1 VIGRPPD
8 RGNYFLE
15 SGGSIIRKWL
25 LIIIFLIG
33 AAILTGYLLANGFNW
48 PFPKKS
54 AQQQQNNNAGEQQEK
69 PDPIKEQLDSLT
81 LEEKIGQMVMVGIE
95 GNVLGDDARQMIQQH
110 HVGGIIL
117 FKRNID
123 NPVQTLSL
131 INELKKINSA
141 NKIPLFLSVDEEGG
155 RVSRMPEQLKKLP
168 SSRRIGEINDNKLSF
183 EIGRLL
189 GQELK
194 AFGFNMDFAPVLDIN
209 SDPNNPVIGDR
220 SFGTTPDLVSRLG
233 IQTMKGIQSQN
244 VISVVKHFP
253 GHGDTSV
260 DSHIGLP
267 SVYHDY
273 ERLKNFELIPFANAV
288 KNKADA
294 VMIAHILLPN
304 IDPEHPASLSRAVIT
319 DVLRKDLNFQGIVI
333 TDDLT
338 MGAITNN
345 YDLGEAAVKAVT
357 AGGDI
362 VLVCH
367 SLEMEMQVINA
378 LTNAVEAGQIS
389 TERIDESVYR
399 ILKLKQKYQLTDEPV
414 ESIDIDQINRDIEQV
429 LSQF

>member
-1 VIGRPPD
+1 
-8 RGNYFLE
+8 
-15 SGGSIIRKWL
+15 L

-33 AAILTGYLLANGFNW
+33 SAILTGYLLANGFTW
-48 PFPKKS
+48 PFPKKH
-54 AQQQQNNNAGEQQEK
+54 AQQQQNNNAGEEQQEN
-69 PDPIKEQLDSLT
+69 PNPIKEQLDSLT
-81 LEEKIGQMVMVGIE
+81 LKEKIGQMVMVGIE
-95 GNVLGDDARQMIQQH
+95 GDVLGDDAKQLIQQH

-131 INELKKINSA
+131 INELKRTNSA

-155 RVSRMPEQLKKLP
+155 RVSRMPDQLKKLP
-168 SSRRIGEINDNKLSF
+168 TSGRIGEINDNELSF

-209 SDPNNPVIGDR
+209 SNPKNPVIGDR
-220 SFGTTPDLVSRLG
+220 AFGTTPDLVSRLG

-267 SVYHDY
+267 SFYHDY
-273 ERLKNFELIPFANAV
+273 ERLKNFELIPFADAI

-319 DVLRKDLNFQGIVI
+319 DILRKDLNFQGVVI

-338 MGAITNN
+338 MGAITQN
-345 YDLGEAAVKAVT
+345 YDLGEAAVKAVN
-357 AGGDI
+357 AGSDI

-367 SLEMEMQVINA
+367 SIEMEMQVINA

-389 TERIDESVYR
+389 TERIDGSVYR
-399 ILKLKQKYQLTDEPV
+399 ILKLKQKYQLADEPV

-429 LSQF
+429 LFRYSVTGGNAANDS

>member
-1 VIGRPPD
+1 
-8 RGNYFLE
+8 
-15 SGGSIIRKWL
+15 
-25 LIIIFLIG
+25 
-33 AAILTGYLLANGFNW
+33 
-48 PFPKKS
+48 
-54 AQQQQNNNAGEQQEK
+54 
-69 PDPIKEQLDSLT
+69 DSLT

-220 SFGTTPDLVSRLG
+220 
-233 IQTMKGIQSQN
+233 
-244 VISVVKHFP
+244 
-253 GHGDTSV
+253 
-260 DSHIGLP
+260 
-267 SVYHDY
+267 
-273 ERLKNFELIPFANAV
+273 
-288 KNKADA
+288 
-294 VMIAHILLPN
+294 
-304 IDPEHPASLSRAVIT
+304 
-319 DVLRKDLNFQGIVI
+319 
-333 TDDLT
+333 
-338 MGAITNN
+338 
-345 YDLGEAAVKAVT
+345 
-357 AGGDI
+357 
-362 VLVCH
+362 
-367 SLEMEMQVINA
+367 
-378 LTNAVEAGQIS
+378 
-389 TERIDESVYR
+389 
-399 ILKLKQKYQLTDEPV
+399 
-414 ESIDIDQINRDIEQV
+414 
-429 LSQF
+429 

>member
-1 VIGRPPD
+1 M
-8 RGNYFLE
+8 
-15 SGGSIIRKWL
+15 
-25 LIIIFLIG
+25 
-33 AAILTGYLLANGFNW
+33 GYLLANGIDL
-48 PFPKKS
+48 PLPDKPS
-54 AQQQQNNNAGEQQEK
+54 QQQHNDSAGEQQDK
-69 PDPIKEQLDSLT
+69 PDPIKEQLEGLT

-95 GNVLGDDARQMIQQH
+95 GKALGDDARQMIQQH

-123 NPVQTLSL
+123 NPAQTLSL
-131 INELKKINSA
+131 INELKSINSV
-141 NKIPLFLSVDEEGG
+141 NKFPLFLSVDEEGG
-155 RVSRMPEQLKKLP
+155 RISRMPDQLKKLP
-168 SSRRIGEINDNKLSF
+168 SSGRVGEVNDQRLSF

-189 GQELK
+189 GKELK

-209 SDPNNPVIGDR
+209 SNPNNPVIGDR
-220 SFGTTPDLVSRLG
+220 SFGPTPEIVSKLG

-260 DSHIGLP
+260 DSHVGLP
-267 SVYHDY
+267 YVYHDY
-273 ERLKNFELIPFANAV
+273 ERLKNFELIPFADAI

-304 IDPEHPASLSRAVIT
+304 IDPENPASLSRAVIT
-319 DVLRKDLNFQGIVI
+319 DILRKDLNFRGVVI

-338 MGAITNN
+338 MGAITEN
-345 YDLGEAAVKAVT
+345 YDLGEAAVKAVN
-357 AGGDI
+357 AGSDI

-367 SLEMEMQVINA
+367 NMEMELQVINA
-378 LTNAVEAGQIS
+378 LTNAVEEGRIS
-389 TERIDESVYR
+389 EKRINESVYR
-399 ILKLKQKYQLTDEPV
+399 ILKLKQKYRLKDEPV
-414 ESIDIDQINRDIEQV
+414 ENIDIDQINRDVEQV

>member
-1 VIGRPPD
+1 LIKT
-8 RGNYFLE
+8 LTE
-15 SGGSIIRKWL
+15 SGGTIIRKWL

-33 AAILTGYLLANGFNW
+33 SGTLVGYLLANGIDL
-48 PFPKKS
+48 PLPDKPS
-54 AQQQQNNNAGEQQEK
+54 QQQHNDSAGEQQDK
-69 PDPIKEQLDSLT
+69 PDPIKEQLEGLT

-95 GNVLGDDARQMIQQH
+95 GKALGDDARQMIQQH

-123 NPVQTLSL
+123 NPAQTLSL
-131 INELKKINSA
+131 INELKSINSV
-141 NKIPLFLSVDEEGG
+141 NKFPLFLSVDEEGG
-155 RVSRMPEQLKKLP
+155 RISRMPDQLKKLP
-168 SSRRIGEINDNKLSF
+168 SSGRVGEVNDQRLSF

-189 GQELK
+189 GKELK

-209 SDPNNPVIGDR
+209 SNPNNPVIGDR
-220 SFGTTPDLVSRLG
+220 SFGPTPEIVSKLG

-260 DSHIGLP
+260 DSHVGLP
-267 SVYHDY
+267 YVYHDY
-273 ERLKNFELIPFANAV
+273 ERLKNFELIPFADAI

-304 IDPEHPASLSRAVIT
+304 IDPENPASLSRAVIT
-319 DVLRKDLNFQGIVI
+319 DILRKDLNFRGVVI

-338 MGAITNN
+338 MGAITEN
-345 YDLGEAAVKAVT
+345 YDLGEAAVKAVN
-357 AGGDI
+357 AGSDI

-367 SLEMEMQVINA
+367 NMEMELQVINA
-378 LTNAVEAGQIS
+378 LTNAVEEGRIS
-389 TERIDESVYR
+389 EKRINESVYR
-399 ILKLKQKYQLTDEPV
+399 ILKLKQKYRLKDEPV
-414 ESIDIDQINRDIEQV
+414 ENIDIDQINRDVEQV

>member
-1 VIGRPPD
+1 
-8 RGNYFLE
+8 
-15 SGGSIIRKWL
+15 
-25 LIIIFLIG
+25 
-33 AAILTGYLLANGFNW
+33 
-48 PFPKKS
+48 
-54 AQQQQNNNAGEQQEK
+54 
-69 PDPIKEQLDSLT
+69 
-81 LEEKIGQMVMVGIE
+81 MVMVGIE
-95 GNVLGDDARQMIQQH
+95 GTMFGDDAKQMIQQH
-110 HVGGIIL
+110 RVGGIIL

-123 NPVQTLSL
+123 NPAQTLSL
-131 INELKKINSA
+131 INELKRANSA

-155 RVSRMPEQLKKLP
+155 RVSRMPDQLRDLP
-168 SSRRIGEINDNKLSF
+168 PSGRIGEIGDNELAF
-183 EIGRLL
+183 EIGRVL

-194 AFGFNMDFAPVLDIN
+194 ALGFNMNFAPVLDIN
-209 SDPNNPVIGDR
+209 SNPNNPVIGDR
-220 SFGTTPDLVSRLG
+220 AFGTTPDLVSRLG

-273 ERLKNFELIPFANAV
+273 ERLKSFELIPFADAI

-294 VMIAHILLPN
+294 VMIAHILLPQ

-319 DVLRKDLNFQGIVI
+319 DILRKDLNFQQVVI

-338 MGAITNN
+338 MGAIANN
-345 YDLGEAAVKAVT
+345 YNLGEAAVKAVT
-357 AGGDI
+357 AGSDI

-378 LTNAVEAGQIS
+378 LTNAVETGQIS

-429 LSQF
+429 LSWL

>member
-1 VIGRPPD
+1 M
-8 RGNYFLE
+8 F
-15 SGGSIIRKWL
+15 RKWF
-25 LIIIFLIG
+25 LIIILLIG
-33 AAILTGYLLANGFNW
+33 AAILTGYLLANGFDW
-48 PFPKKS
+48 PFPKQS
-54 AQQQQNNNAGEQQEK
+54 AQQQQNDNAEEEQQEK
-69 PDPIKEQLDSLT
+69 PDPIQEQLNSLT

-95 GNVLGDDARQMIQQH
+95 GKMLGDDAKQLIQQH

-123 NPVQTLSL
+123 NPAQTLSL
-131 INELKKINSA
+131 INELKRVNSA
-141 NKIPLFLSVDEEGG
+141 KKIPLFLSVDEEGG
-155 RVSRMPEQLKKLP
+155 RVSRMPAQLKKLP
-168 SSRRIGEINDNKLSF
+168 SSGRIGEVNDSEISF

-189 GQELK
+189 GQELR

-209 SDPNNPVIGDR
+209 SNPNNPVIGDR
-220 SFGTTPDLVSRLG
+220 SFGTTPELVSRLG
-233 IQTMKGIQSQN
+233 LQIMKGLQSQN

-273 ERLKNFELIPFANAV
+273 ERLKSFELIPFADAV
-288 KNKADA
+288 TNNADA

-319 DVLRKDLNFQGIVI
+319 DILRKDLNFQGVVI

-345 YDLGEAAVKAVT
+345 YGLGEAAVKAVT
-357 AGGDI
+357 AGSDI

-367 SLEMEMQVINA
+367 SMEMEMQVINA
-378 LTNAVEAGQIS
+378 LTKAVEAGQIS
-389 TERIDESVYR
+389 TERVDESVYR
-399 ILKLKQKYQLTDEPV
+399 ILKLKQKYQLSDEPV
-414 ESIDIDQINRDIEQV
+414 ESVDIDQINRDIERV
-429 LSQF
+429 LSRFW